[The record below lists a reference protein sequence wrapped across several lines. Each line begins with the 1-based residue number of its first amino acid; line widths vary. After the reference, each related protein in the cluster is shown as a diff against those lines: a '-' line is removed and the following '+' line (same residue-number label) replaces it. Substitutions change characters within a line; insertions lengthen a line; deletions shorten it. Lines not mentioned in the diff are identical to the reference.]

1 MNEEDIKLVE
11 SLIKEFKTY
20 NDLDGIQDLSPY
32 MKAIENIINR
42 NKEIEEDYT
51 SVYLSGFYNGENKW
65 KSKVEEKIEEL
76 KGLEFGTD
84 LVTQST
90 ANLTTIC
97 ILNKLLEK

>member
-42 NKEIEEDYT
+42 NKETGYR
-51 SVYLSGFYNGENKW
+51 VYPFHASYFHERY
-65 KSKVEEKIEEL
+65 VHR
-76 KGLEFGTD
+76 
-84 LVTQST
+84 
-90 ANLTTIC
+90 
-97 ILNKLLEK
+97 